1 MISVHVCLQVYICLS
16 RRVLVNCTYS
26 LPVIVDESCYLCRYR
41 IIITVDIDLSMTEDL
56 VRLQRRV
63 DLYLFDL
70 ILLGCVADP
79 IIYAARMRQ
88 VRSGYARI
96 WDNLVRRVARRGV
109 EARPTDSAPDRIRN
123 RSNEVRQPSNNAVR
137 TRTNGTSSGN
147 GGRGASEEAT
157 RFMPPE
163 T

>member
-1 MISVHVCLQVYICLS
+1 M
-16 RRVLVNCTYS
+16 
-26 LPVIVDESCYLCRYR
+26 
-41 IIITVDIDLSMTEDL
+41 SMTEDL

-88 VRSGYARI
+88 VRSGYTRI
-96 WDNLVRRVARRGV
+96 WDNLVRRVTRRGV
-109 EARPTDSAPDRIRN
+109 QERPTDTAPDRIRN
-123 RSNEVRQPSNNAVR
+123 RSNEVRQPNNNAVR
-137 TRTNGTSSGN
+137 TRTTSSGN
-147 GGRGASEEAT
+147 GVRGTSEEGT
-157 RFMPPE
+157 KFMPSE

>member
-1 MISVHVCLQVYICLS
+1 
-16 RRVLVNCTYS
+16 
-26 LPVIVDESCYLCRYR
+26 
-41 IIITVDIDLSMTEDL
+41 MTEDL

-96 WDNLVRRVARRGV
+96 WDNLVRRVARGGV
-109 EARPTDSAPDRIRN
+109 QERPTDSAPDRIRN

-157 RFMPPE
+157 RFMPSE